1 MSEKYKTY
9 PGGLYFLTMTIA
21 GWIDLF
27 TRKEYA
33 EFLEDNLNFCIDKK
47 GLEVF
52 SYCIMP
58 SHMHLIA
65 RTQDYNISDWLRD
78 YKGYTS
84 RMLYDMIKK
93 NERESRREWLLY
105 MFQYFAKPLKSHE
118 ESKLWKA
125 GNHPEEI
132 YTPQFYWQKEYY
144 IHNNPVAAGLVTDPE
159 YYRYSSANPD
169 CRVKIVGSYV

>member
-9 PGGLYFLTMTIA
+9 TGNLYFLTMSIV

-27 TRKEYA
+27 TRKEYPI
-33 EFLEDNLNFCIDKK
+33 FLEDNLNFCIKNK

-52 SYCIMP
+52 SYSIMP

-65 RTQDYNISDWLRD
+65 RTENYNLADWLRD

-84 RMLYDMIKK
+84 RNLYDMVSKHPS
-93 NERESRREWLLY
+93 ESRKEWLLY
-105 MFQYFAKPLKSHE
+105 MFKFFAHPLKSNKE
-118 ESKLWKA
+118 FKIWQN

-132 YTPQFYWQKEYY
+132 FTQNFFEQKRTY
-144 IHNNPVAAGLVTDPE
+144 IHNNSVEAGLVTDPS
-159 YYRYSSANPD
+159 YYQYSSANPN
-169 CRVKIVGSYV
+169 CRVNIVRY